1 MEDSVKVILNK
12 QVNVGKD
19 RAKLLRVSGTQNTYQ
34 SNSVNGVA
42 NGGSILF
49 SNIAL
54 PSLSN
59 SVISRNMRIRYKLTV
74 QATNPNATGLTNP
87 IVALGANGATAA
99 LRQFPLSTCTD
110 TITCT
115 INNVPTS
122 LNLRQVLP
130 AITKTIPLSYFQKEA
145 SECPAMPDNAPVL
158 MTDKL
163 ATALTSAQPLSSYWN
178 SQGYSRA
185 SFQPIAYAAGAG
197 GSNNIVTYEIT
208 EPVFCQPL
216 CLDSDSEFLAN
227 VNTLSVQYNYS
238 NLQDAVVYGMAAA
251 YPAGYTVSI
260 DSTSVFLE
268 LTVISLDNRLVA
280 VPSVVSYPYEQP
292 QYYNT
297 PFTFNITG
305 GGACS
310 NTQTSYTAQSQSLR
324 LSYMPSLIY
333 LYGQVSPTTRAA
345 GSIAGAASFAD
356 FNLSFGTTS
365 ASGLNA
371 NQIGAISITLNNRQ
385 GLLQGASLQDLYR
398 LAVSHGYGFS
408 FSQWLLSPV
417 VIVSPSKDL
426 GLDMSASS
434 DIYPLMTGNVVL
446 QVQAIFNTS
455 NIVAATVQT
464 SVVNQAWLPAATQ
477 FQFQIV
483 CLQSGIA
490 EISPDTMILQAG
502 PLSSAEVNSSLKTA
516 PGGEYIPSDMV
527 DDKAPSGLGGALHG
541 AHGHGRSVVSSTA
554 RGMHAGVLT
563 GGVFTG
569 GSVHRRK

>member
-74 QATNPNATGLTNP
+74 QATGANATGLTNP
-87 IVALGANGATAA
+87 TVVLGANGATAA

-145 SECPAMPDNAPVL
+145 SECPSMPDNAAVL
-158 MTDKL
+158 MTDEQ
-163 ATALTSAQPLSSYWN
+163 ATALTSNQPLSSYWN

-185 SFQPIAYAAGAG
+185 SFQPIAYTTG
-197 GSNNIVTYEIT
+197 GVGTANVVTYEIT

-216 CLDSDSEFLAN
+216 CLESDSEFLAN

-238 NLQDAVVYGMAAA
+238 NLQDAVVYGLAAA
-251 YPAGYTVSI
+251 YPQGYSVAI

-297 PFTFNITG
+297 PFTFSGIPNG
-305 GGACS
+305 SGCS
-310 NTQTSYTAQSQSLR
+310 NTQVSYTAQSQSLR

-345 GSIAGAASFAD
+345 NSIFDAASYAD

-365 ASGLNA
+365 AAGLNA

-385 GLLQGASLQDLYR
+385 GLMQGCSIQDLYR

-408 FSQWLLSPV
+408 FSQWKLSPV
-417 VIVSPSKDL
+417 VILSPSKDL

-464 SVVNQAWLPAATQ
+464 GAPATWVPATTQ

-483 CLQSGIA
+483 CMQAGIA

-527 DDKAPSGLGGALHG
+527 DDKAPSGLGGSLHG

-554 RGMHAGVLT
+554 RGMHAGLLT